1 MLDRSE
7 FKEVSDVALER
18 LARIQHLVKQAKF
31 KKGDKDSFITIS
43 PHEHLVANTL
53 KDLKEWLKEQTPE
66 LFVKRVK
73 MSEAE
78 KEAAGIKKKTPAY
91 FVGIGTSAKAAEEG
105 ACAVDDEEDE
115 EDDEAADE
123 EKGGQEEDEED
134 EEVVPVP
141 PTKKAK
147 KGTT

>member
-1 MLDRSE
+1 MIDRSK

-105 ACAVDDEEDE
+105 ACAVDDDE

-123 EKGGQEEDEED
+123 EKGGQEEDEEED

-147 KGTT
+147 KGAT